1 MKIYFCVDFIFKSG
15 KEKTFKLEIFEKQ
28 EEETLYENFV
38 IFKER
43 IIKDYEKNDT
53 FELSNFDRSIYI
65 LSREISSL
73 YFYIEKT
80 T

>member
-28 EEETLYENFV
+28 EETLYENFV